1 MYTSLNLKID
11 LAAVLKDSLA
21 AAGVDIDALCPER
34 IEGPDGTR
42 IRVTYDATG
51 PSAEGKLQQFF
62 GQTTSPTVAGTPVAL
77 RLLSPAGKLLGET
90 RDLAFFWKEVYPA
103 VRAEQR
109 GRYPK
114 HPWPEDPMAAA
125 PTRAT
130 NKALRAAGGGA
141 SAPASK
147 RAPKKKRRKR

>member
-1 MYTSLNLKID
+1 M
-11 LAAVLKDSLA
+11 
-21 AAGVDIDALCPER
+21 
-34 IEGPDGTR
+34 
-42 IRVTYDATG
+42 TYDATG

-62 GQTTSPTVAGTPVAL
+62 GQTTSPTVAGVPVAL

-90 RDLAFFWKEVYPA
+90 RDLAFFWKEVYPS

-130 NKALRAAGGGA
+130 NKALQKAAGGGGA
-141 SAPASK
+141 SALASK
-147 RAPKKKRRKR
+147 RSPKKRRKKR

>member
-11 LAAVLKDSLA
+11 LAAVLKDALA
-21 AAGVDIDALCPER
+21 ANAVDLDALCPER
-34 IEGPDGTR
+34 IEAPDGTR

-51 PSAEGKLQQFF
+51 PCAEAKLQQFF
-62 GQTTSPTVAGTPVAL
+62 GQTTSPVAGNTPVAL

-90 RDLAFFWKEVYPA
+90 RDLAFFWKEVYPS

-114 HPWPEDPMAAA
+114 HPWPEEPMAAA

-130 NKALRAAGGGA
+130 NKALRREGA
-141 SAPASK
+141 ESASK
-147 RAPKKKRRKR
+147 RAAPKKKRRKKR

>member
-1 MYTSLNLKID
+1 MKNRGPKTLQVTFLGTS
-11 LAAVLKDSLA
+11 S
-21 AAGVDIDALCPER
+21 GVP
-34 IEGPDGTR
+34 TR
-42 IRVTYDATG
+42 ARNV
-51 PSAEGKLQQFF
+51 SA
-62 GQTTSPTVAGTPVAL
+62 VAL

-90 RDLAFFWKEVYPA
+90 RDLTFFWKEVYPS

-130 NKALRAAGGGA
+130 NKALRREGA
-141 SAPASK
+141 ESASK
-147 RAPKKKRRKR
+147 RPPKKKRRKR

>member
-1 MYTSLNLKID
+1 M
-11 LAAVLKDSLA
+11 
-21 AAGVDIDALCPER
+21 
-34 IEGPDGTR
+34 
-42 IRVTYDATG
+42 
-51 PSAEGKLQQFF
+51 QQFF
-62 GQTTSPTVAGTPVAL
+62 GQTTSPTVANTPVAL

-90 RDLAFFWKEVYPA
+90 RDLAFFWKEVYPD

-130 NKALRAAGGGA
+130 NKALRREGAGGE
-141 SAPASK
+141 SASK
-147 RAPKKKRRKR
+147 RPPKKKRRKR

>member
-1 MYTSLNLKID
+1 M
-11 LAAVLKDSLA
+11 
-21 AAGVDIDALCPER
+21 DIDALCPER
-34 IEGPDGTR
+34 IEAPDGTR
-42 IRVTYDATG
+42 VRVTYDATG
-51 PSAEGKLQQFF
+51 PCCEAKLQQFF
-62 GQTTSPTVAGTPVAL
+62 GQTTSPTVASNTPVAL

-90 RDLAFFWKEVYPA
+90 RDLAFFWKEVYPS

-130 NKALRAAGGGA
+130 NKVLRRREGTE
-141 SAPASK
+141 SASK
-147 RAPKKKRRKR
+147 RAPKKKRTSKKR